1 MSVENQLCP
10 IGDGASF
17 RHDAL
22 KDEAKLVNSVQILA
36 GNTFKLLKFRRIIF
50 LGGMIWIDMNFFL

>member
-50 LGGMIWIDMNFFL
+50 GGDDLNRLK

>member
-36 GNTFKLLKFRRIIF
+36 GNTFKLLKFRRII
-50 LGGMIWIDMNFFL
+50 DMNFFFS